1 MREHREKWDVRFMSW
16 NDFSEGVISRDGNVW
31 NILTSADLVIGGV
44 NFTGNFLW
52 ATFLPCAI

>member
-1 MREHREKWDVRFMSW
+1 MREHQEKWDVKFVNW
-16 NDFSEGVISRDGNVW
+16 KLFSEAVISQDGNLW

-52 ATFLPCAI
+52 ATFLPGA